1 MSILLT
7 LILYVADVAIVYH
20 ITNHSVKA
28 TLIAGGAIIIAMLI
42 CMMVSFLGLRP
53 KSVNKLRAADRQ
65 LVESALKELTIS
77 AELTNISLPRIRIYF
92 NNSDNLN
99 AFAAGFNGIVLTRGL
114 LQHCAYDSR
123 ILGAVI
129 AHEVGHICH
138 MDMLF
143 SAIVTVNI
151 LVVSGAVTIAFFGVG
166 MLIVLIVGVIFSI
179 FLSDIIA
186 LYLTNAFAKACGW
199 VVGLAKSVIESIAW
213 AISAIFLRINEFRAD
228 EYAAGMGFSYELIFF
243 IEGIEGIPDEGA
255 QTFFEEIMS
264 THPSPYSRIKRL
276 EDYSMEDKQHYLL
289 H

>member
-1 MSILLT
+1 MSIFLT
-7 LILYVADVAIVYH
+7 LILFAADIAVVFH

-28 TLIAGGAIIIAMLI
+28 TLIGGGIIIIAVLI
-42 CMMVSFLGLRP
+42 CIMVSFLGLRP

-123 ILGAVI
+123 MLGAI
-129 AHEVGHICH
+129 LAHEIGHISH
-138 MDMLF
+138 LDMLF

-151 LVVSGAVTIAFFGVG
+151 LAVSVAVTIAFFGVG
-166 MLIVLIVGVIFSI
+166 MLIFLILVVLLSI
-179 FLSDIIA
+179 LLGDIIT
-186 LYLTNAFAKACGW
+186 LYLTNAIAKVLGF
-199 VVGLAKSVIESIAW
+199 VVGLAKTVVENIAFGISSI
-213 AISAIFLRINEFRAD
+213 FMRMQEYRAD
-228 EYAAGMGFSYELIFF
+228 GFAAACGFKFELIYFL
-243 IEGIEGIPDEGA
+243 EGIPDEGA

-264 THPSPYSRIKRL
+264 THPSPYSRIQRL
-276 EDYSMEDKQHYLL
+276 EDLSMDKNQQYLL